1 MEEILKHALDDLQ
14 EVARIRGR
22 KENREVPPVMR
33 IIKCRASRGKGS
45 FDLRSL
51 NMGALNCAHRMDR

>member
-22 KENREVPPVMR
+22 KENKGGPSVMR
-33 IIKCRASRGKGS
+33 IIKCRASHRKGN

-51 NMGALNCAHRMDR
+51 NMGALNCARRMDR